1 MNPATI
7 TDVTVHTG
15 DRWLPGR
22 DVHLAGGR
30 ITAISEHGELPHAG
44 EVLDGH
50 GGHLTPGLVNTH
62 THLFQA
68 GLRGIGEGLGLLA
81 WLGAVGEEAALLTPE
96 RAYATAA
103 AAAAEALRSGTT
115 TLVEHMWPHPSPAV
129 HDAVLRAL
137 EDSGVRAVLCRG
149 VADRADP
156 SRRWGY
162 DPRLMQPLEEA
173 LAHTDELIAQ
183 TRGSRVDIGVAV
195 PNPRCL
201 TPEGMGAVRAYAEE
215 RALPVSLHLLETT
228 TDDVLCR
235 DRTGAG
241 AVEYLERA
249 GFLWDRLLA
258 VHCVELDA
266 AGRAALAR
274 HGVGVSYNPLSNMRL
289 GSGIAPVPE
298 MLDAGLGV
306 GLGVDGAASNDTQDI
321 LEALRIGAYLQ
332 RAAHRK
338 ADLLGFPE
346 MFAMAAGGA
355 NRVLG
360 IEENPDGGV
369 RPGMRADL
377 VLHRFDRD
385 YACLPVR
392 DPGATL
398 LTCAGSRTVAAV
410 LVGGE
415 VLVRDGEH
423 VRLPSRGL
431 AAGLTRSGP
440 CDGRPAGPT
449 TPTGAPAS
457 FTTA

>member
-1 MNPATI
+1 MNPRTI
-7 TDVTVHTG
+7 TDVTVYSG
-15 DRWLPGR
+15 GRWLPGM
-22 DVHLAGGR
+22 DVHIADGR
-30 ITAISEHGELPHAG
+30 VAALVPHGELPCESA
-44 EVLDGH
+44 VLDGD

-81 WLGAVGEEAALLTPE
+81 WLSAVGEEAAQLTPE

-115 TLVEHMWPHPSPAV
+115 TLVEHMWPHPSPEV

-137 EDSGVRAVLCRG
+137 KDSGVRAVLCRG
-149 VADRADP
+149 VADRADR
-156 SRRWGY
+156 SRKWGF
-162 DPRLMQPLEEA
+162 DPRLMQPLKEA

-183 TRGSRVDIGVAV
+183 ARGSRVDVGVAV

-201 TPEGMGAVRAYAEE
+201 TPDGMAAVRAYADE
-215 RALPVSLHLLETT
+215 RDLPVSLHLLETM
-228 TDDVLCR
+228 TDDAMCR
-235 DRTGAG
+235 DHTGVG
-241 AVEYLERA
+241 AVDYLERA
-249 GFLWDRLLA
+249 GFLWERLLA

-266 AGRAALAR
+266 VGRETLAR

-298 MLDAGLGV
+298 MLEAGLSV

-338 ADLLGFPE
+338 ADLFGFSE

-369 RPGMRADL
+369 RVGMRADL

-410 LVGGE
+410 LVDGE
-415 VLVRDGEH
+415 ILVRDGEH
-423 VRLPSRGL
+423 VRLPSREL
-431 AAGLTRSGP
+431 AAGL
-440 CDGRPAGPT
+440 AV
-449 TPTGAPAS
+449 
-457 FTTA
+457 

>member
-1 MNPATI
+1 MTPDTI
-7 TDVTVHTG
+7 TDVTVFRDGAWHSAQ
-15 DRWLPGR
+15 

-30 ITAISEHGELPHAG
+30 VTAVVPHGEIPYG
-44 EVLDGH
+44 TQVLEAS

-68 GLRGIGEGLGLLA
+68 GLRGIGEGLPLLA
-81 WLGAVGEEAALLTPE
+81 WLSAVGEEAARLTPE

-115 TLVEHMWPHPSPAV
+115 TLVEHMWPHPSPEV

-137 EDSGVRAVLCRG
+137 RDSGVRAVLCRG

-156 SRRWGY
+156 SRKWGF
-162 DPRLMQPLEEA
+162 DPRLMQPLKEA
-173 LAHTDELIAQ
+173 LAHTDELIAAAH
-183 TRGSRVDIGVAV
+183 GSRIGVGVAV

-201 TPEGMGAVRAYAEE
+201 TPQGMATVRAYADE
-215 RALPVSLHLLETT
+215 RGLPVSLHLLETT
-228 TDDVLCR
+228 TDDSMCR
-235 DRTGAG
+235 EHTGVG
-241 AVEYLERA
+241 AVAYLERA

-266 AGRAALAR
+266 AGRAVLAG
-274 HGVGVSYNPLSNMRL
+274 HGVGISYNPLSNMRL
-289 GSGIAPVPE
+289 GSGIAAVPD
-298 MLDAGLGV
+298 MLAAGIPV
-306 GLGVDGAASNDTQDI
+306 GLGVDGAASNDTQDM

-332 RAAHRK
+332 RAARRR

-346 MFAMAAGGA
+346 MFAMAANGA

-360 IEENPDGGV
+360 LEERPDGV
-369 RPGMRADL
+369 RPGMQADL

-385 YACLPVR
+385 YACLPVH

-398 LTCAGSRTVAAV
+398 LTCASGRTVAAV

-423 VRLPSRGL
+423 VRLSSEEL
-431 AAGLTRSGP
+431 AAGLGF
-440 CDGRPAGPT
+440 
-449 TPTGAPAS
+449 TGA
-457 FTTA
+457 

>member
-1 MNPATI
+1 MTPGTI
-7 TDVTVHTG
+7 TDVTVHSG
-15 DRWLPGR
+15 GRWLPGM
-22 DVHLAGGR
+22 DVHIADGR
-30 ITAISEHGELPHAG
+30 VTALVPHGELPYD
-44 EVLDGH
+44 EVVLDAG

-81 WLGAVGEEAALLTPE
+81 WLSAVGEEAALLTPE

-115 TLVEHMWPHPSPAV
+115 TLVEHMWPHPSPEV

-137 EDSGVRAVLCRG
+137 KDSGVRAVLCRG
-149 VADRADP
+149 VADRADR
-156 SRRWGY
+156 SRKWGF
-162 DPRLMQPLEEA
+162 DPRLMQPLKEA

-183 TRGSRVDIGVAV
+183 ARDSRVDVGVAV

-215 RALPVSLHLLETT
+215 RGLPVSLHLLETT
-228 TDDVLCR
+228 TDDAMCR
-235 DRTGAG
+235 DRTGVG

-249 GFLWDRLLA
+249 GFLWERLLA

-266 AGRAALAR
+266 EGRSTLAR

-298 MLDAGLGV
+298 MLEAGLSV

-338 ADLLGFPE
+338 ADLFGFPE

-369 RPGMRADL
+369 RVGMRADL

-423 VRLPSRGL
+423 VRLPSRELAEGL
-431 AAGLTRSGP
+431 AHSSP
-440 CDGRPAGPT
+440 CGD
-449 TPTGAPAS
+449 
-457 FTTA
+457 

>member
-1 MNPATI
+1 MTLDTI
-7 TDVTVHTG
+7 TDVTVFSGGTWHAG
-15 DRWLPGR
+15 M
-22 DVHLAGGR
+22 DVHLADGR
-30 ITAISEHGELPHAG
+30 VRALLPHGELPPG
-44 EVLDGH
+44 EIVLDGA

-68 GLRGIGEGLGLLA
+68 GLRGIGEGLPLLA
-81 WLGAVGEEAALLTPE
+81 WLSAVGEEAALLTPE
-96 RAYATAA
+96 RAYATAT

-115 TLVEHMWPHPSPAV
+115 TLVEHMWPHPSPDV

-137 EDSGVRAVLCRG
+137 RDSGVRAVLCRG
-149 VADRADP
+149 VADRGDL
-156 SRRWGY
+156 SRKWGF

-173 LAHTDELIAQ
+173 LSHTDELTAAAH
-183 TRGSRVDIGVAV
+183 GSRVAVAVAV

-201 TPEGMGAVRAYAEE
+201 TPDGMRAVRAYADE
-215 RALPVSLHLLETT
+215 RGLPVSLHLLETA
-228 TDDVLCR
+228 TDDVMCR
-235 DRTGAG
+235 EHAGVG

-249 GFLWDRLLA
+249 GFLWERLLA

-266 AGRAALAR
+266 AGRATLAR

-289 GSGIAPVPE
+289 GSGIAPVPD
-298 MLDAGLGV
+298 MLAAGLRV

-321 LEALRIGAYLQ
+321 LEALRIGAYVQ

-338 ADLLGFPE
+338 ADLFGFPE
-346 MFAMAAGGA
+346 MFALAANGA

-360 IEENPDGGV
+360 LEERPDGV
-369 RPGMRADL
+369 RPGMQADL

-410 LVGGE
+410 MVGGE

-423 VRLPSRGL
+423 VRLPSAEL
-431 AAGLTRSGP
+431 AARLG
-440 CDGRPAGPT
+440 
-449 TPTGAPAS
+449 
-457 FTTA
+457 FTAA

>member
-1 MNPATI
+1 MTIDTI
-7 TDVTVHTG
+7 TDVTVLSGGTWHAAT
-15 DRWLPGR
+15 
-22 DVHLAGGR
+22 DVHLVDGR
-30 ITAISEHGELPHAG
+30 VHALVPKGELPHG
-44 EVLDGH
+44 ERVLDGS
-50 GGHLTPGLVNTH
+50 GAHLTPGLVNTH

-68 GLRGIGEGLGLLA
+68 GLRGIGEGLPLLS
-81 WLGAVGEEAALLTPE
+81 WLSAVGEEAARLTPE
-96 RAYATAA
+96 RAYWTAA

-115 TLVEHMWPHPSPAV
+115 TLVEHMWPHPSPEV

-137 EDSGVRAVLCRG
+137 RDSGVRAVLCRG
-149 VADRADP
+149 VADRADG
-156 SRRWGY
+156 SRKWGF
-162 DPRLMQPLEEA
+162 DPRLMQPLKEA
-173 LAHTDELIAQ
+173 LAHTDELIGAA
-183 TRGSRVDIGVAV
+183 RGSRVAVGVAV

-201 TPEGMGAVRAYAEE
+201 TPEGMALVRAYADE
-215 RALPVSLHLLETT
+215 RELPVSLHLLETT
-228 TDDVLCR
+228 TDDAMCR
-235 DRTGAG
+235 EHAGVG

-249 GFLWDRLLA
+249 GFLWERLLA

-266 AGRAALAR
+266 AGRATLAR

-289 GSGIAPVPE
+289 GSGIAPVPD
-298 MLDAGLGV
+298 MLEAGLRV
-306 GLGVDGAASNDTQDI
+306 GLGVDGAASNDTQDM

-346 MFAMAAGGA
+346 MFALAANGA

-360 IEENPDGGV
+360 LEERPDGV
-369 RPGMRADL
+369 RVGMQADL

-423 VRLPSRGL
+423 VRLPAREL
-431 AAGLTRSGP
+431 AAGLT
-440 CDGRPAGPT
+440 
-449 TPTGAPAS
+449 
-457 FTTA
+457 FTAA